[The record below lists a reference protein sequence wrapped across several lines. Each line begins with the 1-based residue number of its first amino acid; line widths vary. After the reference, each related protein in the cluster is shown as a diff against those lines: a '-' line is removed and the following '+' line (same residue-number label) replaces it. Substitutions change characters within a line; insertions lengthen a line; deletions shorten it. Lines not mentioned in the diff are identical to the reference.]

1 MAEKQETVTNPVP
14 VDSDNKNKQKIV
26 CERCASVIMLPGL
39 AKYTKKEVYNCIV
52 IRINIFR
59 ITLSLVC

>member
-1 MAEKQETVTNPVP
+1 VP